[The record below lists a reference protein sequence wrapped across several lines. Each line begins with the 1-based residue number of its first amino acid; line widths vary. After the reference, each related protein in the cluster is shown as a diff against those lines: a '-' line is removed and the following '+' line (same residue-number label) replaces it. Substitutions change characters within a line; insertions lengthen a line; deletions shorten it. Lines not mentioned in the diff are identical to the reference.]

1 MAVIGILTCEIL
13 EHEFAKLLSEDTEI
27 GCINVLENGQS
38 KRLITLLEDSGAS
51 NLRCLPHTHAFRADP
66 DETLE
71 VLVRVLELGLHRSKY
86 LLRRALIKAAQEL
99 APHMNVLMLGYGL
112 CGNALDDCQTLL
124 DVDVPIFQPMNRNR
138 PVDDCVALCLGS
150 QERYYTEQCENPAT
164 YFLTPGW
171 SQHWRQMLTPG
182 SDVLQPGM
190 KRLLDGYQRALL
202 VKTPALAEGEQRQC
216 AAEFCHQTGLRLEE
230 CQGGMAPLIAAWNAA
245 KQAVHDLFF
254 QRERNVAL

>member
-1 MAVIGILTCEIL
+1 
-13 EHEFAKLLSEDTEI
+13 
-27 GCINVLENGQS
+27 
-38 KRLITLLEDSGAS
+38 
-51 NLRCLPHTHAFRADP
+51 
-66 DETLE
+66 
-71 VLVRVLELGLHRSKY
+71 
-86 LLRRALIKAAQEL
+86 
-99 APHMNVLMLGYGL
+99 MLGYGL
-112 CGNALDDCQTLL
+112 CGNALEDCQTLL
-124 DVDVPIFQPMNRNR
+124 DVDVPMFQPMNRNR

-150 QERYYTEQCENPAT
+150 QERYYAEQCKNPAT

-202 VKTPALAEGEQRQC
+202 VKTPALAESEQRQC

-230 CQGGMAPLIAAWNAA
+230 CQGGMAPLTAAWNAA